1 MDTKEYI
8 ETGTLELY
16 VAGLLSV
23 EGMRDVEL
31 KACQYPEI
39 KTELES
45 LQASLEKYAFKYAM
59 QPPPGLKERIM
70 KAVEGERED
79 NRGKTKTIVREISS
93 SRHAAPW
100 YLAAASVALLI
111 VAAIIAY
118 RYGSQVTQYQ
128 QQVAQLT
135 QQQSSMQ
142 KEREATRE
150 SMNNYSQQLAMLT
163 DPNTVRIAMKG
174 TPKSPESLAM
184 IYWNKQSQTVYLDI
198 KNLPAAPS
206 DKQYQL
212 WFIDPSNKPVSAGV
226 FDMKPGEW
234 IKMVNAPAA
243 VAFAVTLEPRGGSA
257 NPTMDQMYVMG
268 TVSS

>member
-1 MDTKEYI
+1 MDTREYI
-8 ETGTLELY
+8 ESGTLELY

-23 EGMRDVEL
+23 EEMRDVEL

-45 LQASLEKYAFKYAM
+45 LQGSLEKFAIKYSM
-59 QPPPGLKERIM
+59 QPPAGLKERIM
-70 KAVEGERED
+70 KQIGEGQTEQE
-79 NRGKTKTIVREISS
+79 KTKPIVREISS
-93 SRHAAPW
+93 SRQTSPW

-118 RYGSQVTQYQ
+118 RYASQVTQYQ

-135 QQQSSMQ
+135 EQQSSMMR
-142 KEREATRE
+142 KLDTTEEALSKYNE
-150 SMNNYSQQLAMLT
+150 QLAMLS
-163 DPNTVRIAMKG
+163 DPNTVKIAMKG

-226 FDMKPGEW
+226 FDMKTGEW

-243 VAFAVTLEPRGGSA
+243 VAFAVTLEPRGGSVG
-257 NPTMDQMYVMG
+257 PTMDQMYVIGM
-268 TVSS
+268 VSS

>member
-1 MDTKEYI
+1 VETREYI

-23 EGMRDVEL
+23 EEMRDVEL

-45 LQASLEKYAFKYAM
+45 LQASLEKYATRYAM
-59 QPPPGLKERIM
+59 QPPAGLKERIM
-70 KAVEGERED
+70 KAVDGEGENE
-79 NRGKTKTIVREISS
+79 RGKTKTIVREISS
-93 SRHAAPW
+93 SRQASPW
-100 YLAAASVALLI
+100 YLAAASIALLI

-118 RYGSQVTQYQ
+118 RYAAQVTQYK

-135 QQQSSMQ
+135 EQQSSMQ
-142 KEREATRE
+142 REMEATKE
-150 SMNNYSQQLAMLT
+150 SISKYNEQLAMLS
-163 DPNTVRIAMKG
+163 DPNTVKIAMKG
-174 TPKSPESLAM
+174 TAKSPESLAM
-184 IYWNKQSQTVYLDI
+184 IYWNRQSQAVYLDI
-198 KNLPAAPS
+198 KDLPPAPS

-226 FDMKPGEW
+226 FDMKTGEW
-234 IKMVNAPAA
+234 IRMVNAPAA
-243 VAFAVTLEPRGGSA
+243 VAFAVTLEPRGGSQ
-257 NPTMDQMYVMG
+257 NPTLDQMYVIG